1 MTNCGAIC
9 TEWTFGNCWRELKNG
24 DSSEGADFRGGL
36 DVRIRDSFG
45 GSLAGYGITIWVRQ
59 NFERHNRRTLRRV
72 LKQAIQQGRSERRSG
87 GVPSGVR

>member
-1 MTNCGAIC
+1 MVILQKART
-9 TEWTFGNCWRELKNG
+9 
-24 DSSEGADFRGGL
+24 SGGVL

-45 GSLAGYGITIWVRQ
+45 GSLAGYGITTLVRQ

-87 GVPSGVR
+87 GVPVSPTQPRAVGTALFPGRVR